1 LGNLDIAT
9 AILDQAAS
17 RADDNRRKQISRVK
31 RYLNNNADGLG
42 EGPSLGVIEP
52 NVDKLAANRMKK
64 RGMAWTKIG
73 ARRMLK
79 LLKRRAC
86 GNFDNLLNL
95 KTQIGLVAKLQYKH
109 YLLCKQPVIWYNFFK
124 RIP

>member
-1 LGNLDIAT
+1 
-9 AILDQAAS
+9 
-17 RADDNRRKQISRVK
+17 
-31 RYLNNNADGLG
+31 
-42 EGPSLGVIEP
+42 
-52 NVDKLAANRMKK
+52 MKK

-95 KTQIGLVAKLQYKH
+95 KTQIVLPEPKIQVIQSLLGDPQDWLRAHIAAFDGPHQGRPWVKLLREVVRGQELQLTEFMPTKT
-109 YLLCKQPVIWYNFFK
+109 
-124 RIP
+124 